1 MASGIRK
8 IGIVG
13 AGTMGR
19 GIAQV
24 FALHGFEAVLVDKS
38 EEALASV
45 LPKLKEHTAPEDWDR
60 VAGLV
65 RLTRDMDEARRCGLI
80 IEAVYEDYEVKKD
93 VLRSMGA
100 IAGKDAVIA
109 TNTSSILID
118 ELAVNVPDPSRFI
131 GMHFMNPP
139 KVMKLIEVI
148 AGKETS
154 QETLQ
159 KVVELSGEIGKI
171 PAVVRDSPGF
181 VTNRLLFALI
191 GEAIRVLESGIASRE
206 AIDTVMKHGMNH
218 PMGPLELAD
227 LIGLDVCRDT
237 MRYISKRL
245 DDEKYR
251 PPDLLEELVRKGKL
265 GRKTGEGFY
274 KYP

>member
-24 FALHGFEAVLVDKS
+24 FALHGFETALVDNS

-60 VAGLV
+60 VTGLI
-65 RLTRDMDEARRCGLI
+65 RLTRDMDEARRCGLL
-80 IEAVYEDYEVKKD
+80 IEAVYENYEVKKD
-93 VLRSMGA
+93 VLRSLGA
-100 IAGKDAVIA
+100 IADKDAVIA

-148 AGKETS
+148 AGKKTS
-154 QETLQ
+154 QDTLR

-191 GEAIRVLESGIASRE
+191 GEAIRVLESDIASRE

-227 LIGLDVCRDT
+227 FIGLDVCRET
-237 MRYISKRL
+237 MRYIFRHL
-245 DDEKYR
+245 DDEKYK